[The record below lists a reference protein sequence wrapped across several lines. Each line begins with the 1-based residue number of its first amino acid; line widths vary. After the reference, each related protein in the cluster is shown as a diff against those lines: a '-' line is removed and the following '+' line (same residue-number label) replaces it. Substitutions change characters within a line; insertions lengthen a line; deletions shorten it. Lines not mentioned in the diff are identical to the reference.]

1 MQSWR
6 RFLFGIVVL
15 TVFHWLLPPDALAQC
30 AMCKTAAASQQAEA
44 IRSLNIGILIL
55 LVPSLLCFAGIF
67 AVALRLK
74 HRQLQDE

>member
-6 RFLFGIVVL
+6 RFLFGIVAL
-15 TVFHWLLPPDALAQC
+15 TVFHWLLPDAMAQC

-74 HRQLQDE
+74 HRQQQDE